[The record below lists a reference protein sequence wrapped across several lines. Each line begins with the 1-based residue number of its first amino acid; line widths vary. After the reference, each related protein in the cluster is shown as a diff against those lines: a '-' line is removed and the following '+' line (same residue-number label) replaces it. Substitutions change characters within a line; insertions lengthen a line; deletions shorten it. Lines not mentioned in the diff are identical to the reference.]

1 MRFHVAVPVR
11 PGMGRRKRLLN
22 LRASDGLGKRTP
34 QRVLAKLLITVGVV
48 LLATCTGF
56 AQEPVRGSIQGT
68 VIDPSG
74 TPVAGAAVTISSK
87 VTDTQLALTTDKA
100 GKYQSEPLKAGPY
113 AIRMEAKNYKISHFA
128 VTVRDGEAANGDRK
142 LVAINPGPPTLQ
154 GKMAPEQIAEWPIDG
169 HDVLNTAQFEPG
181 VVIEDGRALDPTKTG
196 HLAVSINKISGQAS
210 LYTLDGVALTDET
223 KGDTAQNV
231 ALSSVQELMVS
242 RSMLN
247 VATGLTSSGAV
258 HMTTGSGSNDLH
270 GEGFGLFRD
279 NSILFAKSPGRQD
292 LSFQRSDFGG
302 RLGGALIKD
311 KVFFFLGAEQVSQ
324 DARRA
329 VVIPAPFQALTG
341 SFSSPFRNTS
351 ASGKL
356 DWHLSN
362 TAHAFY
368 RFAYNW
374 DKSVDNFGDDYSVYQ
389 NRDNSPWHAVGLDFT
404 RGEYVHS
411 LRFGYLQY
419 HNSLQ
424 DATRGIHPLGSSLPV
439 SLQFSDLAGGRVQFG
454 SSPFAPQETFQ
465 RNLEFRYDGS
475 RTGGDHSVWF
485 GGSANQINGGGYAN
499 AYGIVPQVTTAW
511 AGGTDANP
519 LDYPVLFATLSN
531 GQGFATERSGF
542 GFPHGGQVDTRL
554 EGYVGDSFRFRP
566 NLTLTFGLHY
576 VRDTGRLDSDLGRI
590 PCSAANP
597 AIPTAYLPCTGNG
610 GLLDPFAPAAGH
622 GLAVSQPNS
631 NFGPQFGFAWDPFR
645 NGRTIFRGGG
655 GVFYDN
661 SLFSNVRLDRP
672 ARLSQG
678 LYSATNV
685 LTCAPGA
692 AAGSVAVYFPTAG
705 GLPARVP
712 AIDGLDL
719 ATEVCGQP
727 VGTVGT
733 AVADL
738 QTAYQAA
745 VAAAGASGNP
755 NFVGNTLSL
764 SVPANGLAA
773 FSPDYR
779 TPRSYQINLG
789 MQREMWGGGV
799 LTFDYVRNVSQ
810 RFGLIVDTN
819 RVGDANHLYKDA
831 NGIPTAAIH
840 AITNT
845 ILQKAPSCM
854 PPGNTPISAG
864 ALSQNAISCYISTV
878 SNANINDFA
887 VNGLDSGVAFLGGLP
902 ATVGVQVAGGADPRN
917 FGAAFPGINAL
928 VGQGEFQSSIGQSVY
943 DGLQVSLK
951 QNVARE
957 FFVFRGGDLQ
967 LSYTFSK
974 FVTNGGDNPTQSTV
988 AHDFRDAALYRGPSA
1003 LDRRHQ
1009 VTAGWTLESR
1019 WGARLAFVGRYASA
1033 APLLPSMLVSSG
1045 NPQATPGEIF
1055 RTDFTGDGSPG
1066 DLFPIRN
1073 PGPFK
1078 ALSNSSL
1085 ASDIS
1090 TYNSTVAGALT
1101 PAGQA
1106 LVIANLFTKSQL
1118 ASLRGTA
1125 PYIVVP
1131 PAGQLSNEA
1140 FKSLDAAISWPLK
1153 LGERLSIEPSARFF
1167 NLLNLANFQ
1176 PLSGQLAYYFPGP
1189 GQPTAAGAGSANGTP
1204 SGPARDVL
1212 RTSSGSGVYNYGAPR
1227 QVEFGV
1233 KITF

>member
-1 MRFHVAVPVR
+1 
-11 PGMGRRKRLLN
+11 MGRRKRLVN
-22 LRASDGLGKRTP
+22 LSSSCGLGRGSLQGRLANLIRTIGI
-34 QRVLAKLLITVGVV
+34 AMLLLGV
-48 LLATCTGF
+48 AS
-56 AQEPVRGSIQGT
+56 AQETPTPGSIQGT
-68 VIDPSG
+68 VFDTSG
-74 TPVAGAAVTISSK
+74 RPVPGASVAITSK
-87 VTDTQLALTTDKA
+87 VTDTQATLITDRA

-113 AIRMEAKNYKISHFA
+113 TIRIEIRNYKISHF
-128 VTVRDGEAANGDRK
+128 VVNVRDGETANGSRE
-142 LVAINPGPPTLQ
+142 LAAINPGVPTVQ
-154 GKMAPEQIAEWPIDG
+154 GRVAPEEVAELPIDG

-181 VVIEDGRALDPTKTG
+181 IIIQDGGSLDPTKTG
-196 HLAVSINKISGQAS
+196 NFAVSIKRTSGQAS
-210 LYTLDGVALTDET
+210 LYTLDGIDLTDET
-223 KGDTAQNV
+223 KGDTLQNV
-231 ALSSVQELMVS
+231 ALSSVDELVVT
-242 RSMLN
+242 RSQQSL
-247 VATGLTSSGAV
+247 ATGLTSSGVV
-258 HMTTGSGSNDLH
+258 HMLTGSGSNDLH

-279 NSILFAKSPGRQD
+279 NSILFAKAPGKQD
-292 LSFQRSDFGG
+292 LSFQRTDFGG
-302 RLGGALIKD
+302 RFGGALIKD
-311 KVFFFLGAEQVSQ
+311 KAFFFLSGEHVSQ

-329 VVIPAPFQALTG
+329 VVIPAPFQSLTG

-351 ASGKL
+351 ATGKL

-362 TAHAFY
+362 TTHAFY

-374 DKSVDNFGDDYSVYQ
+374 NRSVDDFGDDYSVYQ
-389 NRDNSPWHAVGLDFT
+389 NRDISPSHAVGLDIT

-411 LRFGYLQY
+411 LRFGFLRY

-424 DATRGIHPLGSSLPV
+424 DATSGVNPLGSLPV
-439 SLQFSDLAGGRVQFG
+439 TLQFSDLAGGRVQFG
-454 SSPFAPQETFQ
+454 ASPFAPQETFQ

-475 RTGGDHSVWF
+475 RTKGNHSFHF
-485 GGSANQINGGGYAN
+485 GGSVNRINGGGYAN
-499 AYGIVPQVTTAW
+499 AYGIAPQVTTAW
-511 AGGTDANP
+511 AGGLDANP

-542 GFPHGGQVDTRL
+542 GFPHGGQEDTRL
-554 EGYVGDSFRFRP
+554 QGYVGDSFRFRP
-566 NLTLTFGLHY
+566 NLTFTLGLHY
-576 VRDTGRLDSDLGRI
+576 VRDTGRVDSDLGRI

-597 AIPTAYLPCTGNG
+597 GIPTAFLPCTGNNA
-610 GLLDPFAPAAGH
+610 LLDQFAPAAGH

-661 SLFSNVRLDRP
+661 SLFTNVRLDRP

-705 GLPARVP
+705 GLPAPIR

-719 ATEVCGQP
+719 ATQVCGQP
-727 VGTVGT
+727 VGIVGA
-733 AVADL
+733 AVGDL
-738 QTAYQAA
+738 QAAYQAA
-745 VAAAGASGNP
+745 VAAAGVSGNP

-773 FSPDYR
+773 FAPDYR

-789 MQREMWGGGV
+789 FQREMWGGGV
-799 LTFDYVRNVSQ
+799 FSLDYVRNVSQ

-819 RVGDANHLYKDA
+819 RVGDANYLYKDA
-831 NGIPTAAIH
+831 NGVPTAALN

-845 ILQKAPSCM
+845 ILQKASSCM
-854 PPGNTPISAG
+854 PAGNTPISAG

-878 SNANINDFA
+878 PNARIDDFA
-887 VNGLDSGVAFLGGLP
+887 ANGLDSGVAFLGGLP
-902 ATVGVQVAGGADPRN
+902 ATVGVQVPSGNDPRN

-943 DGLQVSLK
+943 DGVQLSLK

-967 LSYTFSK
+967 FSYTFSK
-974 FVTNGGDNPTQSTV
+974 FITNGGDTPTQSTI
-988 AHDFRDAALYRGPSA
+988 AHDFRNAALYQGPSP

-1009 VTAGWTLESR
+1009 ITAGWTLESR
-1019 WGARLAFVGRYASA
+1019 WGARLSFIGRYASP
-1033 APLLPSMLVSSG
+1033 APLLPSMLVTSG

-1055 RTDFTGDGSPG
+1055 RTDFTGDGTPG

-1078 ALSNSSL
+1078 GVTSSSL

-1090 TYNSTVAGALT
+1090 SYNSTVAGALT

-1106 LVIANLFTKSQL
+1106 LVAANLFTRSQL
-1118 ASLRGTA
+1118 ASLRGTT
-1125 PYIVVP
+1125 PFIIVP
-1131 PAGQLSNEA
+1131 PAGQLANES
-1140 FKSLDAAISWPLK
+1140 FKSLDVAISWPLK
-1153 LGERLSIEPSARFF
+1153 LGERVRIEPSARFF
-1167 NLLNLANFQ
+1167 NVFNFANFN
-1176 PLSGQLAYYFPGP
+1176 LVSGQLGYYFPGP
-1189 GQPTAAGAGSANGTP
+1189 GQPVAAGAGSANGTP
-1204 SGPARDVL
+1204 SGAARDVL
-1212 RTSSGSGVYNYGAPR
+1212 RIGSGSGVYNYGAPR
-1227 QVEFGV
+1227 QMVFGV
-1233 KITF
+1233 KIS